1 LSVVLIIVSHI
12 ECCVNY
18 RESYWVLC

>member
-1 LSVVLIIVSHI
+1 LNVELIIVSHI

-18 RESYWVLC
+18 RESYWVFG

>member
-1 LSVVLIIVSHI
+1 LNVELIIVSHI

-18 RESYWVLC
+18 RVSYWVLR

>member
-1 LSVVLIIVSHI
+1 LSVVLIIVSDI